1 MSAPPMMSPRE
12 SEHSVYDLRAA
23 LDFFARESQAPFP
36 VRRQSLRDIVLRAH
50 ADAPVLER
58 ELKEIQQR
66 LGTTGEQP
74 GDVERASA
82 VGHELTNLT
91 CLAVLMEGLNA
102 MN

>member
-1 MSAPPMMSPRE
+1 MTKPRE

-23 LDFFARESQAPFP
+23 LDIHSQESGAPFLE
-36 VRRQSLRDIVLRAH
+36 RRQSLRDIVQRAH

-58 ELKEIQQR
+58 ELSEIQRR
-66 LGTTGEQP
+66 LGTAAERP

-82 VGHELTNLT
+82 VGHQLTNLT

>member
-1 MSAPPMMSPRE
+1 MISPRE

-23 LDFFARESQAPFP
+23 LDIHSQESQVPFP
-36 VRRQSLRDIVLRAH
+36 ARRQSLRDIVLRAH

-58 ELKEIQQR
+58 ELMEIQRR
-66 LGTTGEQP
+66 LGAEAEQP
-74 GDVERASA
+74 GDVDRASA
-82 VGHELTNLT
+82 VGHQLTNLT

>member
-1 MSAPPMMSPRE
+1 MTSPRE

-23 LDFFARESQAPFP
+23 LDIHSQKSAAPFP

-50 ADAPVLER
+50 ADAPMLER

-66 LGTTGEQP
+66 LGTAGEQP

-82 VGHELTNLT
+82 IGHELTNLT

>member
-1 MSAPPMMSPRE
+1 MMSPRE

-23 LDFFARESQAPFP
+23 LDMHARESHEPFP
-36 VRRQSLRDIVLRAH
+36 ARRQSLREIVLRAH

-58 ELKEIQQR
+58 ELKEIQRR
-66 LGTTGEQP
+66 LGTAAEQL

-82 VGHELTNLT
+82 VGHQLTNLT
-91 CLAVLMEGLNA
+91 CLAVLMQGLTE